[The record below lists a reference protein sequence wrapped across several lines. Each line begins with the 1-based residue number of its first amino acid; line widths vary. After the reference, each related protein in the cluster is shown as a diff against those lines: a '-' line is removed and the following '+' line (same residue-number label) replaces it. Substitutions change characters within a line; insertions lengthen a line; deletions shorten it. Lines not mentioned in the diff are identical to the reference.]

1 MILYELKC
9 GKDHQFEGWFRSG
22 AAYES
27 QLAAQELSCP
37 MCGDRSID
45 KAIMA
50 PRIGKSAAVPAP
62 LPVPV
67 PTAPPAADPASA
79 PTKEQA
85 AEMLKMLRA
94 LRDKVEKECDYVGPA
109 FAEEARRIH
118 YGESQER
125 AIYGEASE
133 EDAESL
139 RDEGVPVSRIPWVP
153 RHDA

>member
-1 MILYELKC
+1 MILYELRC
-9 GKDHQFEGWFRSG
+9 GKDHQFEGWFRNG
-22 AAYES
+22 AAYEA
-27 QLAAQELSCP
+27 QLAAAELSCP

-45 KAIMA
+45 KAVMA
-50 PRIGKSAAVPAP
+50 PRIGKAPPPAP
-62 LPVPV
+62 S
-67 PTAPPAADPASA
+67 APPPGPA

-94 LRDKVEKECDYVGPA
+94 LREKVEAECDYVGPA

-118 YGESQER
+118 YGETEER

-133 EDAESL
+133 ADADSL
-139 RDEGVPVSRIPWVP
+139 REEGVPVSRIPWLP

>member
-50 PRIGKSAAVPAP
+50 PRIGKSAGV
-62 LPVPV
+62 PVPV
-67 PTAPPAADPASA
+67 PVPAAPPAAAPA

-94 LRDKVEKECDYVGPA
+94 LREKVEKECDYVGPA

-118 YGESQER
+118 YGEAEER

-139 RDEGVPVSRIPWVP
+139 REDGVPVSRIPWVP

>member
-9 GKDHQFEGWFRSG
+9 GKDHRFEGWFRSG
-22 AAYES
+22 EAYEA
-27 QLAAQELSCP
+27 QLAARELSCP

-50 PRIGKSAAVPAP
+50 PRIGKAAQAAPPDPAP
-62 LPVPV
+62 RKQP
-67 PTAPPAADPASA
+67 
-79 PTKEQA
+79 A
-85 AEMLKMLRA
+85 AEMMTMLRA

-118 YGESQER
+118 YGETEER
-125 AIYGEASE
+125 AIYGEASD

-139 RDEGVPVSRIPWVP
+139 REEGVPVSRIPWVP

>member
-22 AAYES
+22 AAYDA
-27 QLAAQELSCP
+27 QLAARELSCP
-37 MCGDRSID
+37 MCGDRAID

-50 PRIGKSAAVPAP
+50 PRIGKAVTAPA
-62 LPVPV
+62 
-67 PTAPPAADPASA
+67 PTAPSAPAAAAAPAPA
-79 PTKEQA
+79 PTREQA

-118 YGESQER
+118 YGEAEER
-125 AIYGEASE
+125 AIYG
-133 EDAESL
+133 
-139 RDEGVPVSRIPWVP
+139 
-153 RHDA
+153 

>member
-50 PRIGKSAAVPAP
+50 PRIGKSAGV
-62 LPVPV
+62 PVPV
-67 PTAPPAADPASA
+67 PVPAAPPAAAPA

-94 LRDKVEKECDYVGPA
+94 LREKVEKECDYVGPA

-125 AIYGEASE
+125 PIYGEASD

-139 RDEGVPVSRIPWVP
+139 REEGVPVSRIPWVP

>member
-1 MILYELKC
+1 MILFELKC
-9 GKDHQFEGWFRSG
+9 GKDHAFEGWFPSG
-22 AAYES
+22 AAYEA
-27 QLAAQELSCP
+27 QLAAKELSCP
-37 MCGDRSID
+37 LCGDRSID

-50 PRIGKSAAVPAP
+50 PRIGKAAAPPVPAA
-62 LPVPV
+62 
-67 PTAPPAADPASA
+67 PTPTPA

-94 LRDKVEKECDYVGPA
+94 LRDKVEKEFDYVGPA

-118 YGESQER
+118 YGEAEER
-125 AIYGEASE
+125 AIYGEASP

-139 RDEGVPVSRIPWVP
+139 EEEGVPVSRIPWVP

>member
-9 GKDHQFEGWFRSG
+9 GKDHAFEGWFPSG
-22 AAYES
+22 AAYEA
-27 QLAAQELSCP
+27 QLAARELSCP
-37 MCGDRSID
+37 LCGDRSID

-50 PRIGKSAAVPAP
+50 PRIGKAVQTVPAA
-62 LPVPV
+62 
-67 PTAPPAADPASA
+67 PTPA

-94 LRDKVEKECDYVGPA
+94 LRDKVEKEFDYVGPS

-118 YGESQER
+118 YGEAEER
-125 AIYGEASE
+125 AIYGEAST

-139 RDEGVPVSRIPWVP
+139 EEEGVPVSRIPWVP